1 MAILPFKEDTDFAK
15 HNQHVELT
23 AQQELTRVV
32 QRLEALALE
41 RADLGREMSD
51 ELVVAKAKGFNVKAI
66 KRLVAER
73 KRDADELRE
82 EKDVV
87 QLYKDMLLS

>member
-1 MAILPFKEDTDFAK
+1 
-15 HNQHVELT
+15 LT

-51 ELVVAKAKGFNVKAI
+51 EFVVAKAKGFNVKAI

>member
-15 HNQHVELT
+15 HNQHAELT
-23 AQQELTRVV
+23 AQQDLTQVV